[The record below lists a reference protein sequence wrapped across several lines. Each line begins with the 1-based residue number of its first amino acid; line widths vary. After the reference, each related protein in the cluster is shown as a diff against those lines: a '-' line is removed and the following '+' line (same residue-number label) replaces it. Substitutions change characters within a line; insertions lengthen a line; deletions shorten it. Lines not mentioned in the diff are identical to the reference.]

1 MVADVPAISPADRS
15 GPVRIISY
23 FFFMAALLV
32 AATMTPA
39 AAQSRVEAGVLECH
53 GGGSVSF
60 VVGSVNRFGCVFR
73 PAEGAPQNFVATISR
88 YGVDVGITQQSILTW
103 VVFAPSQ
110 DVGYGSLAGRYV
122 GASAGAVVGIGLSAN
137 ALVGG
142 SNRTFALQ
150 PLSVAGQTGLNVAAG
165 VADLEL
171 VSEGDRYH
179 HHHRHRHY
187 HG

>member
-1 MVADVPAISPADRS
+1 
-15 GPVRIISY
+15 VRTIGCLT
-23 FFFMAALLV
+23 FVAALLAIAGV
-32 AATMTPA
+32 TPA

-60 VVGSVNRFGCVFR
+60 VVGSVNQFGCVFR
-73 PAEGAPQNFVATISR
+73 PAEGAPQNYVATISR

-103 VVFAPSQ
+103 VVFAPTQ
-110 DVGYGSLAGRYV
+110 DVGYGALAGRYV

-142 SNRTFALQ
+142 SNRSFALQ
-150 PLSVAGQTGLNVAAG
+150 PLSIAGQTGFNVAAG

-171 VSEGDRYH
+171 VPGGPPFRH
-179 HHHRHRHY
+179 HHHHHHHY
-187 HG
+187 YR